1 MKTQLGTC
9 PTAPL
14 SLCQFLLAQHNPL
27 EPPGLNF
34 YGIFLNIVFK
44 KKRQME
50 IDIAKTGRSVVT
62 VSCTLRHKPNI
73 LLLIN
78 AFLSIANELSWKNKR
93 TSHGNKLKNLLMGM

>member
-1 MKTQLGTC
+1 
-9 PTAPL
+9 
-14 SLCQFLLAQHNPL
+14 
-27 EPPGLNF
+27 
-34 YGIFLNIVFK
+34 
-44 KKRQME
+44 ME

-78 AFLSIANELSWKNKR
+78 GFLSIANELWKNKR